1 MPVNTEYLSNDTTGF
16 SNISTY
22 GNTGIST
29 STIHARSLVSS
40 SRISSSASIIGNAIW
55 ASSLSMGGANFP
67 AQGISTSSFLVVAQV
82 VQGSASSFTV
92 CATVTSVKKGDILC
106 ISPLGG
112 AGVSSISSGLVYH
125 SHCTQD
131 GQFEFRYSNVSTL
144 VQNQSAQ
151 SFNLAMIRL

>member
-1 MPVNTEYLSNDTTGF
+1 MPSNTTYLSADTTNF
-16 SNISTY
+16 SNISLY
-22 GNTGIST
+22 GGELLASRVVASTISVGGADLPAGGIST
-29 STIHARSLVSS
+29 SA
-40 SRISSSASIIGNAIW
+40 
-55 ASSLSMGGANFP
+55 
-67 AQGISTSSFLVVAQV
+67 FLVVAQV

-92 CATVTSVKKGDILC
+92 CGTVTSVKKGDIMV

-144 VQNQSAQ
+144 AQNQSAQ
-151 SFNLAMIRL
+151 TFNLAMIRL